1 MLNENLREIT
11 APDHKPHKL
20 IAIAEKQETSDINLS
35 IVVLNEKI
43 NHNRIDEISF
53 VEWIW
58 CIDNDKLWENL
69 SPSEQISLSI
79 KIWAISLKITWLYS
93 ILIRRL
99 AWFYSGNKNVIAS
112 FLVNGF
118 KRWSNSDSVQKNL
131 VIRVIMALGENNPKQ
146 ELVKIACNYYLT
158 RSELLSKINYFLPN
172 IPVLKEYVQEI
183 SPYFS
188 KINPV
193 TLEQVNWLLRCFDE
207 MEQIIQI
214 QAVDYI
220 LNHLSTEIVVRFP
233 ELVNWL
239 KRNYNSSEKQ
249 SKLSNQGK
257 QKFRDWVGAINYN
270 DFCQFVDL
278 IIKKISLTER
288 EENQLKKR
296 KDFWA
301 NYSNSFMRIKI
312 LLPTESYQMINNLL
326 REDQDVKK
334 LQFDGSDLTE
344 ICIFDLGDKG
354 FIVEFFRGRC
364 SETRVFPQKDYI
376 KAILFDSES
385 LSVKKIRSLGGEAH
399 DHAICWQW
407 SCEKLLREKYLI
419 LPNMETKYF
428 IGLPQEYGR
437 YNISE
442 GLSEPNLEK
451 QYERQRQI
459 QQWKLIIS
467 KLESEAKEFL
477 Y

>member
-1 MLNENLREIT
+1 MLNKNLREIT
-11 APDHKPHKL
+11 VPDHKPHKL
-20 IAIAEKQETSDINLS
+20 IAIADKQKVSDINLS
-35 IVVLNEKI
+35 ILVLNEKI

-58 CIDNDKLWENL
+58 CIDNDTLWENL
-69 SPSEQISLSI
+69 SPLEQLSLSV
-79 KIWAISLKITWLYS
+79 KIWDISLKITWLYS

-99 AWFYSGNKNVIAS
+99 AWFYSGNKNVIVS
-112 FLVNGF
+112 FLVSGF
-118 KRWSNSDSVQKNL
+118 NTWSNSDSVEKNL

-146 ELVKIACNYYLT
+146 ELVKIACNHYLT

-172 IPVLKEYVQEI
+172 IPILKEYVQEI

-270 DFCQFVDL
+270 DFCELVDL
-278 IIKKISLTER
+278 IIKKINIEPDEKNRLIM
-288 EENQLKKR
+288 R
-296 KDFWA
+296 KGFWA
-301 NYSNSFMRIKI
+301 NYSNNFMRIRI
-312 LLPTESYQMINNLL
+312 LLPIQSYQIINNSL

-334 LQFDGSDLTE
+334 LQVDGSDLTE
-344 ICIFDLGDKG
+344 ICIFDLGAKG
-354 FIVEFFRGRC
+354 FIVEFFRGIG
-364 SETRVFPQKDYI
+364 SETRLFPQEDYVE
-376 KAILFDSES
+376 KVLFDSES
-385 LSVKKIRSLGGEAH
+385 LSVKKIRSLGGKAH
-399 DHAICWQW
+399 DHKFCWQW

-428 IGLPQEYGR
+428 IGLRQEYGK
-437 YNISE
+437 YDINT
-442 GLSEPNLEK
+442 GLPEPTFEN
-451 QYERQRQI
+451 QYKRQDQI
-459 QQWKLIIS
+459 QRWKLTIS
-467 KLESEAKEFL
+467 RLESEAENFC
-477 Y
+477 